1 MREVLKE
8 YTLLYAEDDLALQ
21 KDTAEYL
28 KRYFK
33 EVYVVEDG
41 KEALEK
47 YAHLNPD
54 VLLLDIDMPYKDG
67 ITLAREIRQT
77 NKNIPIL
84 MLTAHTDV
92 DKLLKAIE
100 LNLCKYLVKP
110 VTAHAFKEAL
120 EIVATHLKENS
131 DTFLTLSNEYTWD
144 RQKEMLFCKN
154 SSVDLTPREQSILKL
169 LIKHHQH
176 SVSFEEIM
184 AVAWEYDFEKE
195 VSIDAIKFH
204 ISKLRKKLPKKSIQS
219 VYGIGFMFI

>member
-33 EVYVVEDG
+33 EVYVVDDG

-47 YAHLNPD
+47 YVHLNPD

-67 ITLAREIRQT
+67 ITLARKIRQT

-120 EIVATHLKENS
+120 GIVATHLKENS
-131 DTFLTLSNEYTWD
+131 GTFLTLNDGYSWD
-144 RQKEMLFCKN
+144 RQKEMLFCRK
-154 SSVDLTPREQSILKL
+154 SSVDLTAREQSILKL

-184 AVAWEYDFEKE
+184 AVAWEDNLDAE

-204 ISKLRKKLPKKSIQS
+204 IAQLRKKLPKGSIKSI
-219 VYGIGFMFI
+219 YGKGFILI